1 MAEPITLKF
10 YGDGEDPNE
19 VKETHTLHRV
29 KTKFLKMAIRLKKE
43 LGDPNEMGEEQINM
57 LLNFIVDLFDGKFTS
72 EDLEE
77 HTDLFECYA
86 VLGSIFGRAN
96 GLAVQFAGNPT
107 PPSLKK
113 K

>member
-1 MAEPITLKF
+1 MPEPIELKF

-19 VKETHTLHRV
+19 VKETHVIYRV

-43 LGDPNEMGEEQINM
+43 IGNPEDMGEEQIDA
-57 LLNFIVDLFDGKFTS
+57 LLDFIVDLFDGKFTR
-72 EDLEE
+72 DALEE

-96 GLAVQFAGNPT
+96 GLALQFAGNPT